1 MQSQRLATL
10 GLASLALA
18 VCMASEVAAQQWPTR
33 PVRIVVPY
41 SAGGN
46 TDAVARITAQRMQ
59 EVLGQGVVVE
69 NRAGAGGLIATE
81 YVAKSA
87 PDGYTF
93 LMASGGPQ
101 TVSPAFQKV
110 NYDPIKDFAPV
121 SNVNSNPFV
130 LLVHPSV
137 PANTVRELIAF
148 AKANP
153 GKLNNATGGVG
164 GMSHLSGEIF
174 AHMAGIK
181 MTQVH
186 FRGGAPSTA
195 AILGGQVQTL
205 FANYSD
211 AIPQIRAGK
220 LKGLGITSAKRAP
233 QTPELP
239 TVAEAGLPGFESEV
253 WNGLV
258 APAGTPSE
266 IVDRVS
272 KIVQEIAR
280 DPASQKRFA
289 DIGSTP
295 IGDTPEQFRAFIQ
308 QQLRFWVKFFKDTGI
323 QVQTN

>member
-1 MQSQRLATL
+1 MRSQRPAALVLAC
-10 GLASLALA
+10 LALA
-18 VCMASEVAAQQWPTR
+18 VWVAPEVLAQQWPSR

-46 TDAVARITAQRMQ
+46 TDAVTRITAQRMQ
-59 EVLGQGVVVE
+59 EVLGHSVVVE
-69 NRAGAGGLIATE
+69 NRAGAGGLIATD
-81 YVAKSA
+81 YVAKAA
-87 PDGYTF
+87 PDGYTL
-93 LMASGGPQ
+93 LMASGGPH

-110 NYDPIKDFAPV
+110 NYDPIKDFAPI
-121 SNVNSNPFV
+121 SNVNTNPFV

-137 PANTVRELIAF
+137 PANSVKELIAF

-181 MTQVH
+181 IVQIH
-186 FRGGAPSTA
+186 FKGGAPSTA
-195 AILGGQVQTL
+195 ALLGGQVQTL

-239 TVAEAGLPGFESEV
+239 TIAEAGLPGFESEV

-258 APAGTPSE
+258 APAGTPPE

-272 KIVQEIAR
+272 RIVQEMAR
-280 DPASQKRFA
+280 TQAYQKRFA

-295 IGDTPEQFRAFIQ
+295 IGDTPEHFRAFIQ
-308 QQLRFWVKFFKDTGI
+308 QQVRFWVKFFKDTGL
-323 QVQTN
+323 QVQKN

>member
-1 MQSQRLATL
+1 MRSHRLAAS
-10 GLASLALA
+10 GLAFLALA
-18 VCMASEVAAQQWPTR
+18 ICTQSEVVAQQWPAR

-46 TDAVARITAQRMQ
+46 TDAVARISAQRMQ

-81 YVAKSA
+81 YVAKAS
-87 PDGYTF
+87 PDGYTI

-110 NYDPIKDFAPV
+110 NYDPIKDFAPI

-137 PANTVRELIAF
+137 PANSVMELIAL
-148 AKANP
+148 AKAKP
-153 GKLNNATGGVG
+153 GTLNNATGGVG

-181 MTQVH
+181 IAQIH
-186 FRGGAPSTA
+186 FKGGAPSTA

-211 AIPQIRAGK
+211 AIPQIRSGK
-220 LKGLGITSAKRAP
+220 LRALGITSAKRAP
-233 QTPELP
+233 QTPDLP
-239 TVAEAGLPGFESEV
+239 TIAEAGLPGYEAEV

-258 APAGTPSE
+258 APAGTPVE

-272 KIVQEIAR
+272 RIVQEMAR
-280 DPASQKRFA
+280 DPAYQKRFT

-295 IGDTPEQFRAFIQ
+295 IGDTPAHFHAFLQ
-308 QQLRFWVKFFKDTGI
+308 QQVQFWVKFFKDTGI